1 MQYIFN
7 ISLMAF
13 LMTEGQYHW
22 YQLILISQKNV
33 PLIFD
38 HWLAIQL
45 YIITKS
51 YQFEHL
57 LDFKNNF

>member
-1 MQYIFN
+1 
-7 ISLMAF
+7 
-13 LMTEGQYHW
+13 MTEGQYHW
-22 YQLILISQKNV
+22 YQLILKNV

-57 LDFKNNF
+57 LDFKNSF